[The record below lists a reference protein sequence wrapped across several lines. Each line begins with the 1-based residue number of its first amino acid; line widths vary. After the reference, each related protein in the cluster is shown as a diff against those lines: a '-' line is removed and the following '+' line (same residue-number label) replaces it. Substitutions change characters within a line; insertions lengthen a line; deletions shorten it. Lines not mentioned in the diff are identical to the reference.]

1 MSQLPDNIRNIIN
14 DFERKGILHFR
25 GKFSQDIINERK
37 ELQKW
42 KKKPELLSPE
52 ENIQI
57 NALIEV
63 TMKSSILHHSPS
75 SDDDWFSFVREIIT

>member
-14 DFERKGILHFR
+14 DFERKGILHFK
-25 GKFSQDIINERK
+25 GKLSQDIINERK

-57 NALIEV
+57 NALIEI
-63 TMKSSILHHSPS
+63 TMKSSILHNSPS
-75 SDDDWFSFVREIIT
+75 SDDWFSFVREIIT